1 MKKMISKICLFLFIA
16 LIAVSCEDFPVDEDG
31 LLITT
36 RAECY
41 VSNFDLYNTDHQTIK
56 LGNAYVDTTAQVAI
70 MYVKFGTPINNVWPR
85 ISLCEDAK
93 LAPKITGWMDFSGSK
108 MNMEFIEG
116 DWKSGNPS
124 DQLSERIV
132 KDHLAFGHA
141 PERIVNN
148 PSVFPS
154 TAKRFTVIAGNREIK
169 KEYIFLIVERP
180 LQ

>member
-85 ISLCEDAK
+85 ISLCAVSYTHLDVYKRQEYSR
-93 LAPKITGWMDFSGSK
+93 G
-108 MNMEFIEG
+108 
-116 DWKSGNPS
+116 
-124 DQLSERIV
+124 V
-132 KDHLAFGHA
+132 K
-141 PERIVNN
+141 RYR
-148 PSVFPS
+148 
-154 TAKRFTVIAGNREIK
+154 K
-169 KEYIFLIVERP
+169 
-180 LQ
+180 

>member
-1 MKKMISKICLFLFIA
+1 LFLFIA
-16 LIAVSCEDFPVDEDG
+16 LIAASCEDFPVDEDG

-132 KDHLAFGHA
+132 
-141 PERIVNN
+141 NN

>member
-1 MKKMISKICLFLFIA
+1 MKKMINKICLFLFIA
-16 LIAVSCEDFPVDEDG
+16 LIAASCEDFPVDEDG

-41 VSNFDLYNTDHQTIK
+41 VSNFDLYNTDQQTIK

-93 LAPKITGWMDFSGSK
+93 LAPKITVWMDFSGSK

-124 DQLSERIV
+124 DQLS
-132 KDHLAFGHA
+132 
-141 PERIVNN
+141 ERIVNN

-169 KEYIFLIVERP
+169 KEYIFLKLERP

>member
-116 DWKSGNPS
+116 D
-124 DQLSERIV
+124 
-132 KDHLAFGHA
+132 
-141 PERIVNN
+141 
-148 PSVFPS
+148 PS

>member
-1 MKKMISKICLFLFIA
+1 MY
-16 LIAVSCEDFPVDEDG
+16 D
-31 LLITT
+31 
-36 RAECY
+36 
-41 VSNFDLYNTDHQTIK
+41 TDHQTIK
-56 LGNAYVDTTAQVAI
+56 LGNAYIDTTAQVAV
-70 MYVKFGTPINNVWPR
+70 MYVKFGTPINHVWPR

-93 LAPKITGWMDFSGSK
+93 LAPKITDWMDFSGSK

-124 DQLSERIV
+124 DQL
-132 KDHLAFGHA
+132 G
-141 PERIVNN
+141 ERIVNN
-148 PSVFPS
+148 PSAFPS

>member
-93 LAPKITGWMDFSGSK
+93 

-132 KDHLAFGHA
+132 
-141 PERIVNN
+141 NN
-148 PSVFPS
+148 PSAFPS

>member
-85 ISLCEDAK
+85 ISLC
-93 LAPKITGWMDFSGSK
+93 DFSGSK

-132 KDHLAFGHA
+132 
-141 PERIVNN
+141 NN
-148 PSVFPS
+148 PSAFPS

>member
-1 MKKMISKICLFLFIA
+1 MKKMINKICLFLFIA
-16 LIAVSCEDFPVDEDG
+16 LIAASCEDFPVDEDG

-124 DQLSERIV
+124 
-132 KDHLAFGHA
+132 
-141 PERIVNN
+141 
-148 PSVFPS
+148 VFPS

>member
-1 MKKMISKICLFLFIA
+1 MVVIKKLDDMKKMISKICLFLFIA

-56 LGNAYVDTTAQVAI
+56 LGNAYVDTTDQETN
-70 MYVKFGTPINNVWPR
+70 MYDKISTPSNNVWERKKIREEEKPDPR
-85 ISLCEDAK
+85 
-93 LAPKITGWMDFSGSK
+93 ITGWMDFSGSK

-124 DQLSERIV
+124 DQ
-132 KDHLAFGHA
+132 
-141 PERIVNN
+141 
-148 PSVFPS
+148 
-154 TAKRFTVIAGNREIK
+154 
-169 KEYIFLIVERP
+169 
-180 LQ
+180 

>member
-70 MYVKFGTPINNVWPR
+70 MYVKFGTPINNVCRVYLFVKMQNWLLKLR
-85 ISLCEDAK
+85 GGWISPV
-93 LAPKITGWMDFSGSK
+93 PK
-108 MNMEFIEG
+108 
-116 DWKSGNPS
+116 
-124 DQLSERIV
+124 
-132 KDHLAFGHA
+132 
-141 PERIVNN
+141 
-148 PSVFPS
+148 
-154 TAKRFTVIAGNREIK
+154 
-169 KEYIFLIVERP
+169 
-180 LQ
+180 